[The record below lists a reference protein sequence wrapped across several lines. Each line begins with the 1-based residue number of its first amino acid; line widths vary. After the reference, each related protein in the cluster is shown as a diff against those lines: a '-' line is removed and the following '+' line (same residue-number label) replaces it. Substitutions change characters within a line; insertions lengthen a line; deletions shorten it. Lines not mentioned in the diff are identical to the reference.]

1 MQQKRGRGAAAQLAE
16 ALQGMSSGRQPYV
29 NLHGV
34 NCDLF
39 LVAGSRD
46 QKFVRLANSITHL
59 AHGTQIDMGT
69 SGDTADAIMASTGRE
84 PSRQSMSQKPQTACC
99 VVQDCGHAVH
109 VERSEAVVHL
119 LQSLLS
125 LDRGMKSGS

>member
-16 ALQGMSSGRQPYV
+16 ALQGMSSGSQPYV

-34 NCDLF
+34 ECNLL

-46 QKFVRLANSITHL
+46 QKFVRLAESITRS
-59 AHGTQIDMGT
+59 AHDTQISIDT
-69 SGDTADAIMASTGRE
+69 SGDTADDIIASTA
-84 PSRQSMSQKPQTACC
+84 SRQSISQKPQTACC
-99 VVQDCGHAVH
+99 VVQGCGHAVH

-119 LQSLLS
+119 LHSLLS
-125 LDRGMKSGS
+125 LDIGVKFGS

>member
-34 NCDLF
+34 NCNLF
-39 LVAGSRD
+39 LVAGARD
-46 QKFVRLANSITHL
+46 QKFVRLAESITHL
-59 AHGTQIDMGT
+59 AHGTQVDKGT
-69 SGDTADAIMASTGRE
+69 SGDTANDILASTGRE
-84 PSRQSMSQKPQTACC
+84 PSRHCQKPQTACC

-109 VERSEAVVHL
+109 VERSESVLHF

-125 LDRGMKSGS
+125 LDRGVEVGSQT